1 MEENISNR
9 GEKLDVEFKR
19 YMQILAPYLSQLLD
33 DDVLNIC
40 NAWIKRLS
48 NVKEYEKYIRNKY
61 AFVLCYQLARGVLD
75 DPFNNCPPEGPLQ
88 EITEVPDSNSSTDIE
103 YVAVD
108 GEHVSSGSVLF
119 SSKRTDL
126 SDVDFVSQNNEYDDD
141 NSASSKDIINK
152 NSEERIAQSERTHK
166 QTVVCY
172 TCPQLMQACSRDV
185 MNTSGD
191 RYEFR
196 ANNLIKRLRE
206 IKKENM
212 LLHNELLELK
222 EESKIK
228 GNDFGENYT
237 KIVNTANSKLGFSA
251 NKDYLSGRT
260 TSFTKNQ
267 DSTITLKFL
276 KNQLRDLQEDK
287 NNYITTTANL
297 QEQLDNFN
305 EIKRLEMDDLI
316 AKHKLEIVKIKASLR
331 GESKDIFDDKLNDLK
346 DHYEKIISKLKIDH
360 DTEVEVLKMDFDE
373 KLKEKEKS
381 KGEVINE
388 INKKL
393 IEKNSEVVILKSQL
407 DDHKKNFEMF
417 FSKLSGTKSNED
429 ANDTTKSK
437 ANDYERKMYKL
448 EKSKVKSAK
457 VYENKILYLQ
467 REKHLAECSLQLQLV
482 RQRAQVVNEITEE
495 SQVELNTALGKLE
508 SKYKDI
514 VAKVQSTAI
523 QRRLQDQLALES
535 ILQAAFKPRNE
546 YASATAT
553 NHSQVS
559 AKNVTMRQRK
569 DQNLSFD
576 SEISGE
582 FLLIPPIKLV
592 RNKRS
597 NLWNIHFAEPSQS
610 LLKK

>member
-1 MEENISNR
+1 MEENISSR

-33 DDVLNIC
+33 HDVLNIC
-40 NAWIKRLS
+40 NAWIQRLS
-48 NVKEYEKYIRNKY
+48 NVREYEKCLRNKY

-75 DPFNNCPPEGPLQ
+75 DPFNNNPPEGPLQ
-88 EITEVPDSNSSTDIE
+88 HISEVPDSNSSTEIE
-103 YVAVD
+103 YVVVD
-108 GEHVSSGSVLF
+108 REHGSSGSVLF
-119 SSKRTDL
+119 NSKRADL
-126 SDVDFVSQNNEYDDD
+126 SDVDFVSQNHEYDDD
-141 NSASSKDIINK
+141 YTASSKDIINK
-152 NSEERIAQSERTHK
+152 ISEERISQSEVSHK
-166 QTVVCY
+166 QTIICY
-172 TCPQLMQACSRDV
+172 TCPELMQACSKDV
-185 MNTSGD
+185 MDTSGD

-196 ANNLIKRLRE
+196 ANNLIKRLRD

-228 GNDFGENYT
+228 DKDFDENFT
-237 KIVNTANSKLGFSA
+237 TIDSTAKMKLSFSA
-251 NKDYLSGRT
+251 NKDYMTGK
-260 TSFTKNQ
+260 TSTFTKNQ
-267 DSTITLKFL
+267 ESTISLKLL
-276 KNQLRDLQEDK
+276 KNQLRELQEDK
-287 NNYITTTANL
+287 NNHITTLANL

-305 EIKRLEMDDLI
+305 EIKRLEMDNLI
-316 AKHKLEIVKIKASLR
+316 AKHKLEIVKIKSSLR
-331 GESKDIFDDKLNDLK
+331 GESKDIFDDKLNELK

-360 DTEVEVLKMDFDE
+360 DTEVEVLKMDFEE
-373 KLKEKEKS
+373 KLTEKDKT
-381 KGEVINE
+381 KGEVINDTS
-388 INKKL
+388 KKL
-393 IEKNSEVVILKSQL
+393 QERNSEIVMLKSQL
-407 DDHKKNFEMF
+407 EDQKKNFEMF
-417 FSKLSGTKSNED
+417 FNKLSGTKTNED
-429 ANDTTKSK
+429 ANDTTKAK
-437 ANDYERKMYKL
+437 ANDFERKMYKL

-482 RQRAQVVNEITEE
+482 RQRAQVVNEVTEE
-495 SQVELNTALGKLE
+495 NQVELNTALGKLE

-535 ILQAAFKPRNE
+535 VLQAAFKPRND

-559 AKNVTMRQRK
+559 GKNVTMRQRK
-569 DQNLSFD
+569 DQNHSFD

-582 FLLIPPIKLV
+582 FLLIPHIKLV

-597 NLWNIHFAEPSQS
+597 NLWNMHFAEPSES